1 MRLTSIGTPGVL
13 RPICR
18 DLRSGQEG
26 FTLIEALVAMA
37 VLLAF
42 MAVLGPHLFH
52 ARRIA
57 ENSQG
62 RVAAQA
68 LLRAIL
74 DTPFD
79 RSALAS
85 GGAREGDTDGLRWS
99 ITAEPTFIDAMVP
112 ADGPVPTTEPPKE
125 AAPTT
130 PGPPKESAVK
140 RPRWAAFRLVA
151 TVSWG
156 PQQMVSA
163 ETIRLGAAE

>member
-1 MRLTSIGTPGVL
+1 VL

-74 DTPFD
+74 DAPFD
-79 RSALAS
+79 RAALAN
-85 GGAREGDTDGLRWS
+85 GPREGEIDGLRWS
-99 ITAEPTFIDAMVP
+99 ITAEPMFIDAMVR
-112 ADGPVPTTEPPKE
+112 ADGPAPTMPEPPKE
-125 AAPTT
+125 AA
-130 PGPPKESAVK
+130 VK
-140 RPRWAAFRLVA
+140 RPRWSAFRLVA
-151 TVSWG
+151 KVSWS
-156 PQQMVSA
+156 PMQMVTA
-163 ETIRLGAAE
+163 ETMRLGAGE